1 MRIGP
6 ALRRAYFFAV
16 HCDLGFAMDFSDEG
30 ILISAKP
37 LGEANTVAELLTAK
51 HGRHLGLVR
60 GGRSRRMRPLMQL
73 GNRLRVTWR
82 ARLADHL
89 GGYNVE
95 LLEPNAARVLDD
107 QAALAAIGS
116 LTALA
121 KLLPERDPH
130 TELYYGALQ
139 VLQALDDA
147 GLWPAL
153 LVRWEMMLL
162 QDLGFGLDLSE
173 CAATGTDA
181 DLVYVSP
188 KSGRAVSRDAGQP
201 YCDRLL
207 KLPRFLLEVDDSPA
221 PADILAGFGL
231 TGHFLERD
239 VLAPQGLTLPQSR
252 ERLIALL
259 ARAKVAAS

>member
-1 MRIGP
+1 
-6 ALRRAYFFAV
+6 
-16 HCDLGFAMDFSDEG
+16 MDFSDEG

-37 LGEANTVAELLTAK
+37 LGEANTVAELLTAR

-73 GNRLRVTWR
+73 GNVLSVTWR

-89 GGYNVE
+89 GGYNLE
-95 LLEPNAARVLDD
+95 LIEPYAARVLDD

-116 LTALA
+116 LTGLA
-121 KLLPERDPH
+121 KQLPERDPH
-130 TELYYGALQ
+130 PQLYRGALE
-139 VLQALDDA
+139 VLQSWDDA
-147 GLWPAL
+147 NVWPAL

-181 DLVYVSP
+181 DLIYVSP
-188 KSGRAVSRDAGQP
+188 RSGRAVSRDAGQP
-201 YCDRLL
+201 FCDRLL
-207 KLPRFLLEVDDSPA
+207 KLPRFLLEDDASPA
-221 PADILAGFGL
+221 PSDILAGFAL

-239 VLAPQGLTLPQSR
+239 VLAPQGLASPAART
-252 ERLIALL
+252 RLIELL
-259 ARAKVAAS
+259 ARSQLGVMPAKAGIQ

>member
-1 MRIGP
+1 
-6 ALRRAYFFAV
+6 
-16 HCDLGFAMDFSDEG
+16 MDFSDEG

-37 LGEANTVAELLTAK
+37 LGEANTVAELLTAR

-73 GNRLRVTWR
+73 GNVLSVTWR

-89 GGYNVE
+89 GGYNLE
-95 LLEPNAARVLDD
+95 LIEPYAARVLDD

-116 LTALA
+116 LTGLA
-121 KLLPERDPH
+121 KQLPERDPH
-130 TELYYGALQ
+130 PQLYRGALE

-147 GLWPAL
+147 NVWPAL

-181 DLVYVSP
+181 DLIYVSP
-188 KSGRAVSRDAGQP
+188 RSGRAVSRDAGQP
-201 YCDRLL
+201 FCDRLL
-207 KLPRFLLEVDDSPA
+207 KLPRFLLEDDASPA
-221 PADILAGFGL
+221 PSDILAGFAL

-239 VLAPQGLTLPQSR
+239 VLAPQGLASPAART
-252 ERLIALL
+252 RLIELL
-259 ARAKVAAS
+259 ARSQLGVMPAKAGIQ

>member
-1 MRIGP
+1 
-6 ALRRAYFFAV
+6 
-16 HCDLGFAMDFSDEG
+16 MDFSDEG

-37 LGEANTVAELLTAK
+37 LGEANTVAELLTAR

-73 GNRLRVTWR
+73 GNVLSVTWR

-89 GGYNVE
+89 GGYNLE
-95 LLEPNAARVLDD
+95 LIEPYAARVLDD

-116 LTALA
+116 LTGLA
-121 KLLPERDPH
+121 KQLPERDPH
-130 TELYYGALQ
+130 PQLYRGALE
-139 VLQALDDA
+139 VLQSLDDA
-147 GLWPAL
+147 NVWPAL

-181 DLVYVSP
+181 DLIYVSP
-188 KSGRAVSRDAGQP
+188 RSGRAVSRDAGQP
-201 YCDRLL
+201 FCDRLL
-207 KLPRFLLEVDDSPA
+207 KLPRFLLEDDASPA
-221 PADILAGFGL
+221 PSDILAGFAL

-239 VLAPQGLTLPQSR
+239 VLAPQGLASPAART
-252 ERLIALL
+252 RLIELL
-259 ARAKVAAS
+259 ARSQLGVMPAKAGIQ

>member
-1 MRIGP
+1 
-6 ALRRAYFFAV
+6 
-16 HCDLGFAMDFSDEG
+16 MDFSDEG

-37 LGEANTVAELLTAK
+37 LGEANTVAELLTAM

-73 GNRLRVTWR
+73 GNVLSVTWR

-89 GGYNVE
+89 GGYNLE
-95 LLEPNAARVLDD
+95 LIEPYAARVLDD

-116 LTALA
+116 LTGLA
-121 KLLPERDPH
+121 KQLPERDPH
-130 TELYYGALQ
+130 PQLYRGALE

-147 GLWPAL
+147 NVWPAL

-181 DLVYVSP
+181 DLIYVSP
-188 KSGRAVSRDAGQP
+188 RSGRAVSRDAGQP
-201 YCDRLL
+201 FCDRLL
-207 KLPRFLLEVDDSPA
+207 KLPRFLLEDDASPA
-221 PADILAGFGL
+221 PSDILAGFAL

-239 VLAPQGLTLPQSR
+239 VLAPQGLASPAART
-252 ERLIALL
+252 RLIELL
-259 ARAKVAAS
+259 ARSQLGVMPAKAGIQ